1 MEWRGREAQE
11 KGDIHIYIYMTEYFL
26 LMYGKDPHNIV
37 KKFSNKKK
45 KKEEAQ
51 MLRWKRR
58 QLAREQGKSV
68 PT

>member
-1 MEWRGREAQE
+1 
-11 KGDIHIYIYMTEYFL
+11 MTEYFL

>member
-1 MEWRGREAQE
+1 M
-11 KGDIHIYIYMTEYFL
+11 
-26 LMYGKDPHNIV
+26 MYGKDHHNIV
-37 KKFSNKKK
+37 KKFSNLKK
-45 KKEEAQ
+45 KKERKKKKEAQ